1 MAGLESSTLLTCH
14 EGAAHFD
21 DLFVRYGKSRR
32 ARKFSSKTLVAATSY
47 TRTDEQPLTTIL
59 SSTLG
64 GGRKAGNFQATHA
77 GVAGE
82 HIALRNSASV
92 DRASLLLAHKTNAAQ
107 MRGPANKKLSVTMM
121 GNTYKSV
128 VGILEIMDG
137 AVEAGIQAR
146 SLLPYDYCTPQMPPL
161 TVEELLTDMVQL
173 KRDGRISDLTFGGG
187 TPSGRM
193 EGACSCVYSCLLMN
207 PELSL
212 GAMSHV
218 SYAMSHVFY
227 GMSYVSYAMSYVS
240 YAMSYVPYA
249 MSHVILCIPVS

>member
-21 DLFVRYGKSRR
+21 DLFTRYGKSSRR

-77 GVAGE
+77 GVAGQ

-107 MRGPANKKLSVTMM
+107 MCGQVNKKMSVTMM
-121 GNTYKSV
+121 GNTYQGV

-193 EGACSCVYSCLLMN
+193 EGACSCVYSCLRVLMN
-207 PELSL
+207 PELQVSL
-212 GAMSHV
+212 GACVADTS
-218 SYAMSHVFY
+218 
-227 GMSYVSYAMSYVS
+227 
-240 YAMSYVPYA
+240 
-249 MSHVILCIPVS
+249 